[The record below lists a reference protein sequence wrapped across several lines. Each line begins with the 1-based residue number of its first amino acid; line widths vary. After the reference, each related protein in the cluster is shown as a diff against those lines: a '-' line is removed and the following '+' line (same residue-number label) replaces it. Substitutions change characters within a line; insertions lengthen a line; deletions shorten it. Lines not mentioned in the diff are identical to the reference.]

1 MTLAL
6 KLFGSLVIS
15 QGDGDLIRL
24 PTRKSEALL
33 AYLVAQEGS
42 EVSRETVA
50 DLLWPLSGPEQA
62 RASLRQELSVL
73 RKGLGPTHGERI
85 FSGADRMSF
94 DGSGASIDLWRF
106 RALAAASHDDPEQLK
121 DAVDLHTGPF
131 LDAVRIRSQPFSD
144 WVWATRQTLEGN
156 AIALGAEALSLSEN
170 QQNPDQAIEI
180 ARGLT
185 RIDPTFEP
193 AHRALMRVF
202 LERGEIDLAK
212 RQMGL
217 CREALKTKLD
227 AEPSEQTQQLAA
239 ELDAP
244 QMRASLRPQ
253 HISERPEPNRRA
265 RQRRTVTFLS
275 VLVDVP
281 STDPEEFDDLV
292 VKIATLVARMAEAKG
307 GVLFDA
313 FHGRMMAAFGYPTSH
328 GREADTV
335 LGVAFDILDAIE
347 AGFGPS
353 SGCRIGLSQGV
364 VLVSD
369 ETDTPG
375 AGPQF
380 VGAAVRDADSLSRT
394 ADQGSIL
401 VDGSLQG
408 SVSPAFPMEAIAG
421 QSAVQRAVHPH
432 SDRALDGYD
441 ALTQTNHAIVGRDTP
456 LAHAMAVLEAAKSGI
471 GGAAAIYG
479 KPGEGKSRL
488 LQDVALAARE
498 QGFQLHVFRGA
509 VNAQQSAFSPLI
521 DQILRA
527 GGGTQ
532 REATSIRRVL
542 SAALTKLGPDF
553 AEVAPYFDA
562 LHNAPDDAGQA
573 RSTVSKDIREKALDI
588 FAAQAGAA
596 TRTRPV
602 LFIFEDTQWYD
613 PSSCDAISRLIDA
626 LDGTPACVL
635 LTSRDGEAPEVLNHP
650 LIQQVRLA
658 PLDPASAEKLLR
670 GLLPRGRVDPSK
682 IATILTKA
690 EGNPLMIEEFA
701 KAFEQRADLSVV
713 SSDVAISSVMDPAN
727 PDTSAPPDRLL
738 PLLLSRIDS
747 IPGAIQ
753 VLQHASVLGR
763 RFHLADLSKMLEPIK
778 VQRPLL
784 DALEA
789 AGIVF
794 AARRGADASYIF
806 KHALIGDAIYST
818 IPMRYRTEL
827 HEAAANVLLGSHA
840 RIDHAEVARHFRAA
854 NTHGTAARHFETS
867 GDKSVRVAANAEA
880 IAEYLEAIRMVAHL
894 PLSHYRMQ
902 RELTLN
908 RKVAAQYIALRGIP
922 TAQAAPFYEAAGAL
936 SRELADFEE
945 TVNAAWGLWS
955 INLMV
960 ANLDECLEIAGGLQD
975 QIPPDASE
983 TAGLIIYYMLGVT
996 NAYRGSLQDAAT
1008 QLEAVRT
1015 QHSDEMTTDLQSRL
1029 GMDIALTSDSFLAW
1043 VYALLGDA
1051 ALADATSQRALARAA
1066 QNDTQLNQVFAH
1078 VFAATKCL
1086 FLDQTDAGQSHAQI
1100 ALKGAQEM
1108 GYRQWI
1114 AQAKFQLARVDDL
1127 KGEPGA
1133 LVDMQAAMA
1142 EYLSAN
1148 MVLAK
1153 PYALVWIAEAHARR
1167 RDYPSALAAL
1177 DELGAFTE
1185 RTQERYFDGRAAA
1198 ARAQALLLDA

>member
-6 KLFGSLVIS
+6 RLFGSLIIS
-15 QGDGDLIRL
+15 EGSGDVIRL

-33 AYLVAQEGS
+33 AYLVGQDGS
-42 EVSRETVA
+42 EVSRETLA
-50 DLLWPLSGPEQA
+50 DMLWPLSGPDQA

-73 RKGLGPTHGERI
+73 RKGLGPIHGERI

-94 DGSGASIDLWRF
+94 DGHDADVDLWRF
-106 RALAAASHDDPEQLK
+106 RALAAGAGADPEQLK
-121 DAVDLHTGPF
+121 DAVALHTGPF

-144 WVWATRQTLEGN
+144 WVWATRQTLEGT
-156 AIALGAEALSLSEN
+156 AIALGAEALSLSAT
-170 QQNPDQAIEI
+170 QQQPDQTIEI

-193 AHRALMRVF
+193 AHRALMSVF
-202 LERGEIDLAK
+202 LERGDIDLAK
-212 RQMGL
+212 RQFGL

-227 AEPSEQTQQLAA
+227 AEPSEQTQLLAA

-244 QMRASLRPQ
+244 QARAGSRARPTA
-253 HISERPEPNRRA
+253 PEPEPSRPA
-265 RQRRTVTFLS
+265 RQRRAVTFLS

-281 STDPEEFDDLV
+281 STDPEEFDDLT
-292 VKIATLVARMAEAKG
+292 VKLTKLVAHMVEAKG

-313 FHGRMMAAFGYPTSH
+313 FHGRMMASFGYPTSH

-335 LGVAFDILDAIE
+335 LGVAFDILDAVE

-353 SGCRIGLSQGV
+353 MACRIGVSQGI

-369 ETDTPG
+369 DPG
-375 AGPQF
+375 RPEAASQF
-380 VGAAVRDADSLSRT
+380 VGAAVRDADTLSRT
-394 ADQGSIL
+394 ADEGSIL
-401 VDGSLQG
+401 VDHSLQG
-408 SVSPAFPMEAIAG
+408 SVSPAFPMEAVAG
-421 QSAVQRAVHPH
+421 QTAVRRAVHPH
-432 SDRALDGYD
+432 SDRGLDGYD
-441 ALTQTNHAIVGRDTP
+441 PLTQTSHAIVGRDSS

-488 LQDVALAARE
+488 LQDVAEAARA
-498 QGFQLHVFRGA
+498 QGFQLHVFRGV

-521 DQILRA
+521 DQMLRA

-532 REATSIRRVL
+532 REATSIRQVL
-542 SAALTKLGPDF
+542 TDALAKLGPEF
-553 AEVAPYFDA
+553 AEVAAYFDA
-562 LHNAPDDAGQA
+562 LQNAPDDAGET
-573 RSTVSKDIREKALDI
+573 RSALNRDVREAALDI
-588 FAAQAGAA
+588 FAAQAEAA
-596 TRTRPV
+596 TRQRPV

-613 PSSCDAISRLIDA
+613 PSTCDAISRLIDA

-650 LIQQVRLA
+650 LIQQVRLT
-658 PLDPASAEKLLR
+658 PLDPASAETLLR
-670 GLLPRGRVDPSK
+670 GLLPRGRVDPAK
-682 IATILTKA
+682 IATILAKA

-701 KAFEQRADLSVV
+701 KAFEQRANLSVV
-713 SSDVAISSVMDPAN
+713 SSDAAIASVMDPT
-727 PDTSAPPDRLL
+727 DTSAPPGRLL

-763 RFHLADLSKMLEPIK
+763 RFHLADLSKMLGPIK
-778 VQRPLL
+778 VQLPLL

-789 AGIVF
+789 EGIVF
-794 AARRGADASYIF
+794 AARRGTNASYIF

-827 HEAAANVLLGSHA
+827 HEAAANVLLGA
-840 RIDHAEVARHFRAA
+840 RTRVDHAEVARHFRAA
-854 NTHGTAARHFETS
+854 NTHDTAARHFETS

-880 IAEYLEAIRMVAHL
+880 IAEYLEAIRMVGHL

-922 TAQAAPFYEAAGAL
+922 TADAAPFYEAAGAL

-955 INLMV
+955 IHLMV
-960 ANLDECLEIAGGLQD
+960 ANLDKCLEIAEGLQG
-975 QIPPDASE
+975 QTPADASE
-983 TAGLIIYYMLGVT
+983 TARLIICNMLGVT
-996 NAYRGSLQDAAT
+996 HAYRGTLHDAAS

-1015 QHSDEMTTDLQSRL
+1015 HHSNEMTTDLQSRF
-1029 GMDIALTSDSFLAW
+1029 GMDIALTSDSFLGW
-1043 VYALLGDA
+1043 VYALLGDV

-1066 QNDTQLNQVFAH
+1066 QNDTQLNLVFAH
-1078 VFAATKCL
+1078 VFAATKSL
-1086 FLDQTDAGQSHAQI
+1086 FLDQIDEGHFHAEI

-1108 GYRQWI
+1108 GYKQWI
-1114 AQAKFQLARVDDL
+1114 AQAKFQLARVADL
-1127 KGEPGA
+1127 RGAPGA
-1133 LVDMQAAMA
+1133 LADMQTAMA
-1142 EYLSAN
+1142 EYLTTN

-1153 PYALVWIAEAHARR
+1153 PYALVWIAEAHTRR
-1167 RDYPSALAAL
+1167 RDTANALAAL
-1177 DELGAFTE
+1177 DELHAFTQH
-1185 RTQERYFDGRAAA
+1185 TQERYFEARANA
-1198 ARAQALLLDA
+1198 ARSKAMPLDA